1 MSNGRVPARRW
12 SAILLP
18 LLLAAPLLAQDFTTE
33 ITGGFGYLS
42 GKVDEDGVPSDRFG
56 YREDSTGR
64 ELSVAATRWFGG
76 VPDDGTTPLALLPFV
91 ARRSSLSA
99 GVELSSLSRDSS
111 GLSGSTVTPTQ
122 SRLAAD
128 ANTFGG
134 VLDGAY
140 FLRPGLAVHANGTA
154 DSSRETQGYTSTQLP
169 SGLTGTYSLKSDR
182 HAGSLGLLARP
193 TPEVALELA
202 GFGSTAT
209 EKGTDVRQGVG
220 GGSYVYDLRKDAS
233 TLGVSL
239 SGQVLLAKRRLA
251 LEALASY
258 AATHGDSVILQTAP
272 HGRGEWHA
280 IARSAA
286 GAATWFPHR
295 TLGVTL
301 GIGYTSTGET
311 QGTDPEMGLADLR
324 EVVWRGGVRFF
335 PRPGASV
342 ALSFSRTQTE
352 TVNTAPAP
360 AGTGGP
366 SESFSPRLC
375 ATDDRVTLVAALR
388 F

>member
-12 SAILLP
+12 GAILLP
-18 LLLAAPLLAQDFTTE
+18 LLLASPLLAQNFTTE
-33 ITGGFGYLS
+33 ITGGFGYLG
-42 GKVDEDGVPSDRFG
+42 GKVVEDGVPPDLFR
-56 YREDSTGR
+56 YREDSAGR

-76 VPDDGTTPLALLPFV
+76 VPDDGATPLALLPFV

-111 GLSGSTVTPTQ
+111 AYSRSTDTSID

-128 ANTFGG
+128 GNTFGG
-134 VLDGAY
+134 VLDGAF
-140 FLRPGLAVHANGTA
+140 FLRPDLAVHANGRA
-154 DSSRETQGYTSTQLP
+154 DSSRETQGYTSIP
-169 SGLTGTYSLKSDR
+169 FRSGLPGTYSSKSDR
-182 HAGSLGLLARP
+182 YAGSLGLLARP

-209 EKGTDVRQGVG
+209 EKGTDVRVGVG
-220 GGSYVYDLRKDAS
+220 DVSYVYDLRKDAS

-258 AATHGDSVILQTAP
+258 AATHGDIVIP
-272 HGRGEWHA
+272 YSRGERHA

-301 GIGYTSTGET
+301 GIGYTSTEET

-342 ALSFSRTQTE
+342 ALSLSRSETD

-366 SESFSPRLC
+366 SESSKSVSPRLC